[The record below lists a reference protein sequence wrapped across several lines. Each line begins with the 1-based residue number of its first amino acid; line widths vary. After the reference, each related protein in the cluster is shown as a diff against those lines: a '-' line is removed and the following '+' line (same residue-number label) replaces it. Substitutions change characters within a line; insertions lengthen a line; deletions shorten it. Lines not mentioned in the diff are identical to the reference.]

1 MIGMLQRGD
10 WQELRDRRIAE
21 PGATEAYDVTR
32 LAYQLGRRVREL
44 REQLGLSQ
52 TTLAKRASM
61 TQPAVARRLIHKSNL
76 MTVTTPSPS
85 DVSVTL

>member
-61 TQPAVARRLIHKSNL
+61 TQPAVARFEAGG
-76 MTVTTPSPS
+76 TVPTGAT
-85 DVSVTL
+85 DVPVGART